1 MKGAAESPNYQTS
14 NIRERY
20 IEVVVGGG
28 GIKNVIYEGVEDL
41 PLLQDKYKFLA
52 HHSIFF

>member
-1 MKGAAESPNYQTS
+1 MKGAESPNYQTS

-20 IEVVVGGG
+20 IEVVVGV
-28 GIKNVIYEGVEDL
+28 IKNVIYEGVEDL
-41 PLLQDKYKFLA
+41 YLLQERYKFLA

>member
-20 IEVVVGGG
+20 IEVVVGV
-28 GIKNVIYEGVEDL
+28 IKNVIYEGVD
-41 PLLQDKYKFLA
+41 LQDKYKFLA